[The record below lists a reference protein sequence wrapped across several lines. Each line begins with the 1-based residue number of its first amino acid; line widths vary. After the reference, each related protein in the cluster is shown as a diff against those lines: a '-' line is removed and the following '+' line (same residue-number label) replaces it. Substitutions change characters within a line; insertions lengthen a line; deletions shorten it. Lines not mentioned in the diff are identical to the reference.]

1 MMNGQSATTPIIMAK
16 PENYSTHE
24 SDEDVIEIRLSD
36 ILAFLKKSRL
46 VMLIGGI
53 VGLLIGG
60 LYAYSKDDEFTSQVT
75 VLPEIQT
82 KGGSSLGNLS
92 SLAGLA
98 GINLDNIS
106 SSTEAIRPDLYP
118 NVLQSVPF
126 SLALLQQPTYSRQ
139 FEKPMPI
146 GDYMEKRDKR
156 GSWLELPS
164 LFGGGDVE
172 SVSLSAEKLP
182 TNTLQMTK
190 RQQTLIEEIQKK
202 TAAVF
207 DKKTGIITVSAVMP
221 DPIVA
226 ATVANASLQYLT
238 NYVMD
243 YRTGKARRQV
253 QFLQQQVSQAKR
265 RYVQAETSLSTY
277 RDRNQGLYLN
287 SAKLEEQRLQGDFL
301 LAQTVYNDL
310 SKQLE
315 QAKIKVAE
323 DTPVFKTLEP
333 AQVPLKKSGPKR
345 TLILGGAIVLGC
357 VLGLIFSGVR
367 NYGILLG
374 KVTA

>member
-1 MMNGQSATTPIIMAK
+1 MTNGHPSMPAEIKNPDNSLT
-16 PENYSTHE
+16 NS
-24 SDEDVIEIRLSD
+24 SNNDDEVIEIRLSD
-36 ILAFLKKSRL
+36 IVAFLKKSRL
-46 VMLIGGI
+46 AILIGGLI
-53 VGLLIGG
+53 GLLIGG
-60 LYAYSKDDEFTSQVT
+60 IYAYSKDDEFTSQVT

-82 KGGSSLGNLS
+82 KGAGSLGNLS

-126 SLALLQQPTYSRQ
+126 SLALLQQPTYSRE
-139 FEKPMPI
+139 FDKPLSIGAYLEKL
-146 GDYMEKRDKR
+146 DKK
-156 GSWLELPS
+156 GSWLQLPTF
-164 LFGGGDVE
+164 FGDADTDNR
-172 SVSLSAEKLP
+172 SLSHKKLP
-182 TNTLQMTK
+182 TNTLQMT
-190 RQQTLIEEIQKK
+190 RQQQALIEEIQKK
-202 TAAVF
+202 ITAAF
-207 DKKTGIITVSAVMP
+207 DKKTGIITVSAIMP

-265 RYVQAETSLSTY
+265 RYEQAEAMLSTY

-287 SAKLEEQRLQGDFL
+287 AAKLEEQKLQGDFL
-301 LAQTVYNDL
+301 LAQSVYNDL

-323 DTPVFKTLEP
+323 DTPV
-333 AQVPLKKSGPKR
+333 LKKSGPKR
-345 TLILGGAIVLGC
+345 TLIVSGAIVFGFI
-357 VLGLIFSGVR
+357 LGLIFSGVR
-367 NYGILLG
+367 NYGVLLG
-374 KVTA
+374 KIKA